1 MLDHSESYQA
11 FRTRRSLPYVPA
23 FPPNIMEA
31 IFEQFLALL
40 PDRVVHQI
48 LCAATSLASPIG

>member
-1 MLDHSESYQA
+1 
-11 FRTRRSLPYVPA
+11 VPA

-48 LCAATSLASPIG
+48 LRAATSLASPIG